1 MGTWIQM
8 REARSVKFKRAGF
21 STKLIVLILLVYM
34 AISLLTL
41 RDQIASVQVQ
51 ESQLTAQVAELR
63 QKNASL
69 ESDIANSENPELLE
83 KIARER
89 IGLVLPGEKIFVDI
103 SN

>member
-1 MGTWIQM
+1 M
-8 REARSVKFKRAGF
+8 KFKRAGF

-41 RDQIASVQVQ
+41 RDQIASAQVQ
-51 ESQLTAQVAELR
+51 ESELTAQVAEL
-63 QKNASL
+63 QEKNATL
-69 ESDIANSENPELLE
+69 ERDIANSDDPELLE
-83 KIARER
+83 KIAREQ

>member
-1 MGTWIQM
+1 M
-8 REARSVKFKRAGF
+8 KFKRAGF

-41 RDQIASVQVQ
+41 RDQIASAQVQ
-51 ESQLTAQVAELR
+51 ENELKAQVAEL
-63 QKNASL
+63 QEKNATL
-69 ESDIANSENPELLE
+69 ERDIANSDDPELLE
-83 KIARER
+83 KIAREQ

>member
-1 MGTWIQM
+1 M
-8 REARSVKFKRAGF
+8 KFKRAGF

>member
-1 MGTWIQM
+1 M
-8 REARSVKFKRAGF
+8 KFKRAGF

-51 ESQLTAQVAELR
+51 ESQLKAQVEEVR
-63 QKNASL
+63 QKNAKL

-83 KIARER
+83 KIAREK

>member
-1 MGTWIQM
+1 M